1 MNVIPPGATHY
12 SFFYGKKL
20 FYRRMEMKYLNE
32 VSEEWQTLVKYYE
45 YNSID
50 EKWVSVGND
59 FSNRML
65 KEIGK

>member
-1 MNVIPPGATHY
+1 MIVIPPGATHY

-45 YNSID
+45 YDSIY
-50 EKWVSVGND
+50 EKWIRVESGFCD
-59 FSNRML
+59 RRL
-65 KEIGK
+65 TEISK